1 MTFSAIPE
9 SNPSSSPRG
18 HSQSERDSSNRKK
31 RKGPRL
37 AHRKSRTGCQRC
49 RARRVKCDEARPV
62 CRDCHRHGIPC
73 VYDRPAEEIQSRP
86 LQPSSSDPSNIELR
100 LLHHFTLFASATLPG
115 AQLKRVKDC
124 WSIDVPRLAFGY
136 KPLLHAVFAI
146 SALHL
151 SKANPNEAGLLDI
164 HCNFLEQALREHR
177 LCIGGI
183 TTQTADAVC
192 FTSILLQVDV
202 FATLQNHTVVSSEH
216 VSEWMRLLRGSVAV
230 FDAALEI
237 ARHDTHP
244 ASIWCI
250 IDTFPIPLRTS
261 SDAGAF
267 SFLLPT
273 APDDEDN
280 DMALEAYRGAVA
292 HINATWLAMEAKEH
306 PQVTCRRIMVFPLF
320 VITEFMD
327 LLEKRRPRA
336 LVVLAYFL
344 ALSAPLRDIWW
355 IGDAAHKY
363 IMALQPTLPAHWQRL
378 MSWPVEMII
387 SCAPQQTQAAT
398 PPGRS
403 SPTATGAASSSLM
416 WP

>member
-1 MTFSAIPE
+1 MTSDIPD
-9 SNPSSSPRG
+9 SNSSSSPRG

-37 AHRKSRTGCQRC
+37 GHLKSRTGCQRC
-49 RARRVKCDEARPV
+49 RARRVKCDESRPV
-62 CRDCHRHGIPC
+62 CRDCHRHGMPC
-73 VYDRPAEEIQSRP
+73 IYDRPAEEGAIPPSTGIQCRRIE
-86 LQPSSSDPSNIELR
+86 PSPSDPGNDAHMELR
-100 LLHHFTLFASATLPG
+100 LLHHFTLFTSATMPG
-115 AQLKRVKDC
+115 AHLKRVKDC
-124 WSIDVPRLAFGY
+124 WSIDVPRLAFSY
-136 KPLLHAVFAI
+136 KPLLHAIFAI

-151 SKANPNEAGLLDI
+151 FKANPDEADLQDI

-192 FTSILLQVDV
+192 FTSILLQIDV
-202 FATLQNHTVVSSEH
+202 FATLQNHHVVSYEQ
-216 VSEWMRLLRGSVAV
+216 VSEWMRLVRGSVAV

-237 ARHDTHP
+237 ARHNTHP
-244 ASIWCI
+244 PHIWCI
-250 IDTFPIPLRTS
+250 IDTFPMPLWTN
-261 SDAGAF
+261 SDAGSF

-273 APDDEDN
+273 VPDDED
-280 DMALEAYRGAVA
+280 DETALEAYRGAVA

-306 PQVTCRRIMVFPLF
+306 PQISCRRFMVFPLF
-320 VITEFMD
+320 ATAEFID

-363 IMALQPTLPAHWQRL
+363 IMTLQPILPAHWERP
-378 MSWPVEMII
+378 MSWPVEMTI
-387 SCAPQQTQAAT
+387 SRGTHTHQTQLAIQ
-398 PPGRS
+398 PP
-403 SPTATGAASSSLM
+403 L
-416 WP
+416 